1 MPFLSQKA
9 SSAVAGGTGG
19 GYLNPSK
26 IQSGSS
32 VRFAL
37 LSDQPLEFFE
47 CWGEA
52 EDGSVKPFRFAEDPS
67 DADIKEEMGD
77 AYSRRLNREGTAP
90 EGVKFA
96 IAGSV
101 NDARPACFWSRAYRH
116 FAAQDCGGDAKDLRW
131 RTYCHHQ
138 SWAHLWPPHR
148 KSTSSDSRY
157 AACFWQCL
165 PGQNLCRTMASRPRR
180 ERRGGAAS
188 RRRRRRKFKL
198 RN

>member
-1 MPFLSQKA
+1 A
-9 SSAVAGGTGG
+9 SSGVAGGTGG

-96 IAGSV
+96 IAAPVYNFDTEAVQIMQLSQKSIIRELDGISQMEDYANLLEHDFVLGKEGNGLNTEYSLRPVPRKKGS
-101 NDARPACFWSRAYRH
+101 NDTIQAAWS
-116 FAAQDCGGDAKDLRW
+116 
-131 RTYCHHQ
+131 
-138 SWAHLWPPHR
+138 
-148 KSTSSDSRY
+148 KSVDDGFEIGRLLTGEN
-157 AACFWQCL
+157 
-165 PGQNLCRTMASRPRR
+165 P
-180 ERRGGAAS
+180 
-188 RRRRRRKFKL
+188 FKAE
-198 RN
+198 